1 MHVKKIWLA
10 LFCLQIQLFSPA
22 QTFTS
27 PYKISLGVDVP
38 VCTNGVALLGV
49 SSLIGTTW
57 HIPPVSVINHL
68 NRDSVNQFDRSATRQ
83 NSKLCGYLSDAAL
96 YTSVALPLL
105 QLVNKN
111 TRKDFGKVAG
121 ISAETFVVN
130 LAITD
135 LFKETIKRK
144 RPLLYNENVPVNKKY
159 KKDNFKSF
167 YSGHTS
173 TVSAMSYSFAEM
185 YAGYN
190 PHSKLKPLVWSTCA
204 AFPLLTGV
212 LRYKAGKHF
221 WTDVIT
227 GYIAGAVVGLATPYV
242 HSTSLRYNQKN
253 N

>member
-1 MHVKKIWLA
+1 MHLKKIGL
-10 LFCLQIQLFSPA
+10 LLLCLQVHLFSPA

-27 PYKISLGVDVP
+27 PYKMSLAVDVP
-38 VCTNGVALLGV
+38 IGANGVALLGTAF
-49 SSLIGTTW
+49 LIGKAWNT
-57 HIPPVSVINHL
+57 PPKSVLSQL
-68 NRDSVNQFDRSATRQ
+68 NRDSVNAFDRGATRQ
-83 NSKLCGYLSDAAL
+83 NSKVCGYLSDAAL
-96 YTSVALPLL
+96 YTSVAMPLL
-105 QLVNKN
+105 LLINKN
-111 TRKDFGKVAG
+111 SRKDFGKVAA

-135 LFKETIKRK
+135 LFKETVKRK
-144 RPLLYNENVPVNKKY
+144 RPLLYNENVPDDKKY

-173 TVSAMSYSFAEM
+173 TVSAMSFSFAEM
-185 YAGYN
+185 YADYN

-227 GYIAGAVVGLATPYV
+227 GYIAGAMVGLATPYV
-242 HSTSLRYNQKN
+242 HRANLPYNQKN